1 MVVVVDGDQPAQ
13 ALVAGQGGGLVADA
27 LGQVAVTT
35 HYEGSMVTEVGT
47 ESGSQVALGDSHA
60 HRVGEALAE
69 GAGGDLDT
77 GGAADLGMAG
87 GGRAPLAEVAEVIQ
101 RQAVSG

>member
-1 MVVVVDGDQPAQ
+1 M
-13 ALVAGQGGGLVADA
+13 ADA

-35 HYEGSMVTEVGT
+35 HYEGSMVAEVGT

-60 HRVGEALAE
+60 HRVCESLAE
-69 GAGGDLDT
+69 GPGGDLDT

-87 GGRAPLAEVAEVIQ
+87 GGRAPLAEVTEVVQ
-101 RQAVSG
+101 RQAVAG